1 MKRAIIMILIIV
13 VSCILTGEEIG
24 FEKAVDLLSAVSTED
39 YPNSGQIGINNK
51 KIELD
56 EKCRGTYL
64 DETFTKVLNEKGRQ
78 NFSLWFFYNT
88 MYDTVYVKTMQVI
101 KQDGTIIEFEPYEI
115 LNETGNAFSKFSNI
129 YSETG
134 RILKGDLPD
143 IEVGDIIRYES
154 ITTVHNTRI
163 EDNFSDQ
170 ISVEN
175 YYPVLKRYYKLS
187 IPESIKLNIHHINS
201 KEGYVDFS
209 ESLEAG
215 KNIYE
220 FNVSVA
226 PEVLYEPSMENINEF
241 GYYIML
247 TTMNSWESISKWY
260 YSLVAPHLDIN
271 DAMENKVNELI
282 EGCTSRQEKA
292 EKIFYWV
299 ARKVRYLG
307 VDKET
312 YKPGYEPH
320 DVSYT
325 FSTLGGVCRDKAALL
340 VAMLRIAGIS
350 SDPILISS
358 GYKLNAAAPVMWF
371 NHAVAVSYDES
382 GEPEL
387 FYDPT
392 NENTKELFPKY
403 LEDYTYI
410 IASEH
415 GAELRI
421 VPVSP
426 AEDNNIE
433 VMIDIV
439 VDENNDADCSVI
451 MNYTGLPDGYIRSSL
466 MNMNPQKK
474 QEIIEA
480 IISRIHPFSNL
491 IDYTISDP
499 NNKDEYISLSF
510 EFKVDNYISESDDL
524 KFIRLEASR
533 LALFPFYDYHLY
545 AFNISERKY
554 PFKLDNTYSLDIIE
568 TIKFPDEISEVSIP
582 EINDLDKKGFNFTFK
597 HEKPDSRSL
606 SFKTNFSINEIH
618 FEKEDFPDLKN
629 EIANLATYEKLYII
643 IEN

>member
-1 MKRAIIMILIIV
+1 MKKTLLIILIV
-13 VSCILTGEEIG
+13 VASYILTAGEIS
-24 FEKAVDLLSAVSTED
+24 FEEAIDLLHGVSTED
-39 YPNSGQIGINNK
+39 YPNSNQIGIDNQ

-64 DETFTKVLNEKGRQ
+64 NENFTRILNENGRQ
-78 NFSLWFFYNT
+78 NFSLWFSYDT
-88 MYDTVYVKTMQVI
+88 MYDTLYVKTIQII

-115 LNETGNAFSKFSNI
+115 LNETGNAFSEFSNI
-129 YSETG
+129 YSESS
-134 RILKGDLPD
+134 RFLKGDLPNVE
-143 IEVGDIIRYES
+143 IGDIVRYES
-154 ITTVHNTRI
+154 IETVHNTRI
-163 EDNFSDQ
+163 ENNFSYR

-175 YYPVLKRYYKLS
+175 YSPVLKKYYKLS
-187 IPESIKLNIHHINS
+187 IPESIGLNIYHINS
-201 KEGYVDFS
+201 KEGYVEFS
-209 ESLEAG
+209 ESFEAG
-215 KNIYE
+215 RNIYE
-220 FNVSVA
+220 FDVSVA
-226 PEVLYEPSMENINEF
+226 PEILYEPSMENIDEF
-241 GYYIML
+241 AYYIMI
-247 TTMNSWESISKWY
+247 TTVNSWEDISKWY
-260 YSLVAPHLDIN
+260 YSLVAPHLDTN
-271 DAMENKVNELI
+271 DAMIKKVNELI
-282 EGCTSRQEKA
+282 EGCNSRQEKA

-312 YKPGYEPH
+312 FKPGYEPH

-371 NHAVAVSYDES
+371 NHAVAVSYNES

-387 FYDPT
+387 YYDPT
-392 NENTKELFPKY
+392 NENTKELFPRY
-403 LEDYTYI
+403 LEDCTYI
-410 IASEH
+410 IASEQ
-415 GAELRI
+415 GAKLRI

-426 AEDNNIE
+426 AEENNIA
-433 VMIDIV
+433 VIIDIV
-439 VDENNDADCSVI
+439 IDENNDADCSVI
-451 MNYTGLPDGYIRSSL
+451 MNYTGLPDGYVRRGL
-466 MNMNPQKK
+466 MNMNSQKK
-474 QEIIEA
+474 QEFVEA
-480 IISRIHPFSNL
+480 MISRIHPFSNL

-510 EFKVDNYISESDDL
+510 EFKVNNYISESDDL

-533 LALFPFYDYHLY
+533 LALFPYYDYHLY
-545 AFNISERKY
+545 AFNMSERNY
-554 PFKLDNTYSLDIIE
+554 PFKLNNTYSLDIIE
-568 TIKFPDEISEVSIP
+568 TIKFPDEMGEVSIP

-618 FEKEDFPDLKN
+618 FEKQDFPNLKN

-643 IEN
+643 IGN